1 MDAEQSYRV
10 GLIGLGSIG
19 QTHAKALR
27 QLEGVDLVAYSGG
40 TPGRI
45 TETGW
50 PDAEQ
55 LDAQDL
61 LGRDDIDIVAI
72 ASPSEAHGAQTL
84 RALES
89 GKHVVVEKPMATTVA
104 DADAIVALSESSG
117 LLVTPLAQRRL
128 EPEHVHLKRLLDE
141 DRLGTI
147 VLGETFVHWTR
158 DDAYYAHAPW
168 RTSMAGG
175 GGSLMNQG
183 LHNVDLLA
191 WLLGPVVEVTAQTAT
206 RGRQME
212 AEDTTVATLRF
223 ASGALGAVI
232 TTTAAP
238 PGEPAEISV
247 RTTSGSARLTQDGVA
262 DWTFPGIE
270 PPEHVDPFASGA
282 ADPAAIG
289 TGGHQ
294 EQWQNM
300 ITSLRNGTPPSIS
313 ARDGRD
319 TVRLLCAIYQ
329 AAATGAA
336 VRPEDLT

>member
-1 MDAEQSYRV
+1 MDARQSYRV

-19 QTHAKALR
+19 QTHARALR
-27 QLEGVDLVAYSGG
+27 QLDGVEMVAYSGG
-40 TPGRI
+40 SPNRI
-45 TETGW
+45 AETGW

-55 LDAQDL
+55 VGVDDL
-61 LGRDDIDIVAI
+61 LGRDDVDIVAI
-72 ASPSEAHGAQTL
+72 ASPSESHGAQTIW
-84 RALES
+84 ALES

-104 DADAIVALSESSG
+104 EADAIVRLAEANR
-117 LLVTPLAQRRL
+117 LLVTPMAQRRL

-206 RGRQME
+206 LGRQME

-232 TTTAAP
+232 TTTATP
-238 PGEPAEISV
+238 PGEPAELSI
-247 RTTSGSARLTQDGVA
+247 RTTKGFARLTQEGVA
-262 DWTFPGIE
+262 DWTFQGIE
-270 PPEHVDPFASGA
+270 PPEQVDPFASGA

-289 TGGHQ
+289 TSGHR

-300 ITSLRNGTPPSIS
+300 ITSLREGTAPSIG

-329 AAATGAA
+329 AAASGTA
-336 VRPEDLT
+336 VRPEELT